1 MLWLVRRAEWCRPG
15 NPKTQVSA
23 VRGACAPR
31 SCLVLLVS
39 LSVSVCLS
47 AVVWS
52 LLPRQEHRSQG
63 QNPELARFGR
73 RLGRWLG
80 LYGYHISLPWPA
92 PNRLPRATFSSRWP
106 QRRLLSSETRLLNSD
121 SIRTPFGAVSPR
133 LGVGSGSSDDHRG
146 RPRLRTRVFLPACL
160 SACLLRRLR
169 LLRAACATSR
179 SLQLRLLRSETRLL
193 GAESPQIRLLRLL
206 TSDGVA
212 CVGCATCELVLRIG
226 TTVVGRSVTS

>member
-1 MLWLVRRAEWCRPG
+1 MALALRARVSFCWFLCRSLSACLPWSGVCSPGKSTVRRAKTPSSPDSAGGSVGGSGSMGTILVCPG
-15 NPKTQVSA
+15 LL
-23 VRGACAPR
+23 RIACPER
-31 SCLVLLVS
+31 LSPQGG
-39 LSVSVCLS
+39 LSVASS
-47 AVVWS
+47 A
-52 LLPRQEHRSQG
+52 
-63 QNPELARFGR
+63 R
-73 RLGRWLG
+73 RLA
-80 LYGYHISLPWPA
+80 S
-92 PNRLPRATFSSRWP
+92 
-106 QRRLLSSETRLLNSD
+106 
-121 SIRTPFGAVSPR
+121 SIRTPFGLHSEPSL
-133 LGVGSGSSDDHRG
+133 LGTESAQGRQDDHRG
-146 RPRLRTRVFLPACL
+146 RPRLRPRVFLSACL

>member
-1 MLWLVRRAEWCRPG
+1 MLLGSVTCVCSPS
-15 NPKTQVSA
+15 V

-80 LYGYHISLPWPA
+80 LYGHHISPS
-92 PNRLPRATFSSRWP
+92 RLLCPGLLRIACPERPSPQGGLSVASSV
-106 QRRLLSSETRLLNSD
+106 RRLASSIRIRLSSARS
-121 SIRTPFGAVSPR
+121 
-133 LGVGSGSSDDHRG
+133 
-146 RPRLRTRVFLPACL
+146 RLRVVRRPPWS
-160 SACLLRRLR
+160 SA
-169 LLRAACATSR
+169 A
-179 SLQLRLLRSETRLL
+179 
-193 GAESPQIRLLRLL
+193 
-206 TSDGVA
+206 
-212 CVGCATCELVLRIG
+212 
-226 TTVVGRSVTS
+226 